1 MHAKVDLDDETTFG
15 CKRSRNSSYKLYYI
29 LCTQIASLCFWCCS
43 NTLFKA
49 VDTNQ
54 KIAFVS
60 HKQYIQI
67 TNITEHLD
75 SFLLMCISLQQR
87 VKMNSIQLLFAFALT
102 VIPGTLSVPTL
113 GKVSFFNYHFFAL
126 KTP

>member
-1 MHAKVDLDDETTFG
+1 MTGYFVT
-15 CKRSRNSSYKLYYI
+15 KLR
-29 LCTQIASLCFWCCS
+29 LCICDTAPCS

-67 TNITEHLD
+67 TNITEHLN
-75 SFLLMCISLQQR
+75 SLLFMSISLQQR
-87 VKMNSIQLLFAFALT
+87 VKMNSIQLLLAFALT
-102 VIPGTLSVPTL
+102 IIQGALSVPTS
-113 GKVSFFNYHFFAL
+113 GKVSF
-126 KTP
+126 

>member
-1 MHAKVDLDDETTFG
+1 MTGYFVT
-15 CKRSRNSSYKLYYI
+15 KLR
-29 LCTQIASLCFWCCS
+29 LCICDTAPCS

-67 TNITEHLD
+67 TNIIEHLD

-87 VKMNSIQLLFAFALT
+87 VKMNSIQLLLAFALT
-102 VIPGTLSVPTL
+102 IIQGALSVPTS
-113 GKVSFFNYHFFAL
+113 GKVSF
-126 KTP
+126 